1 MRKILLIETA
11 SAINGG
17 QKMSLL
23 VSDILRDTGEY
34 EITWLIP
41 EEGALSE
48 SLKEKGYTYFFMGNV
63 DLPASVKKKSTV
75 FKYARISLSAINTIN
90 KLIAKENI
98 DIIYAPG
105 PAALPWSAICGTI
118 KHRPVIWH
126 LHHMFLDG
134 PTLKL
139 LNFTSACG
147 CVKSI
152 VAVSNAVG
160 SQISNSK
167 GKTKINVLYNPVDF
181 EKYSNGNADRIKNEY
196 PFNILRRGNN

>member
-1 MRKILLIETA
+1 
-11 SAINGG
+11 
-17 QKMSLL
+17 MSLL
-23 VSDILRDTGEY
+23 VSDMFRETGEY

-48 SLKEKGYTYFFMGNV
+48 SLKEKGYTFFFMGNV
-63 DLPASVKKKSTV
+63 DLPAGVKKKSTV
-75 FKYARISLSAINTIN
+75 FKYARISLSAINTIS
-90 KLIAKENI
+90 KLITREKI

-105 PAALPWSAICGTI
+105 PAALPWSAICGTL
-118 KHRPVIWH
+118 KHKPVIWH

-152 VAVSNAVG
+152 VAVSNVVG
-160 SQISNSK
+160 SQISNNK

-181 EKYSNGNADRIKNEY
+181 EKYSNRNADRIKNEY
-196 PFNILRRGNN
+196 PFNILRDAR